1 MFLNFRNTQ
10 NGSKRPPILKCYL
23 SSYQALK
30 ILKNHILCAV
40 CSFRVKV
47 SQSEILV
54 ERFFRSLANIFIIH
68 YKKKLEPTKSNFQKI
83 GYANQKLTFWLQII
97 LSICLVC
104 IAICRRLL
112 FVALI
117 TTSLIVTL
125 NKNNNIE
132 LFSL

>member
-1 MFLNFRNTQ
+1 MDLKDRQYSNVIFHRIKL
-10 NGSKRPPILKCYL
+10 SKFSRIC
-23 SSYQALK
+23 A
-30 ILKNHILCAV
+30 HILCAV

-83 GYANQKLTFWLQII
+83 GYANQKLTFWLQIT